1 LKTLILAVV
10 APATI
15 LAAPAMAADMFV
27 KAKAPPPPVVIDWS
41 GIYVGGSI
49 GGVWTDAHR
58 FMPNLPQV
66 GIPAQ
71 TFTSHGNDTI
81 YDVHVGLQWQWQ
93 QWVLGVEGG
102 YSQGAK
108 GIGSSVSVSPPEPFT
123 SLAATTHLTELF
135 TVGPRVGYAWD
146 RVMAY
151 GTGGYALERIN
162 GSYTCKDTGLPVLPG
177 PGACSAVFGPAA
189 QLDFGGVTF
198 NNGWFAGFGLEV
210 MAWRGPG
217 FDVILGAEY
226 QHFEAEQKLAFQCTV
241 AQCGPTQHQ
250 NFLQDVA
257 GNIVRARL
265 SIKTDGWGPFAIR

>member
-1 LKTLILAVV
+1 MSSLIGPTVSRYPLDHIQRTATLRLPFTLCLVFLRKTQRASRLLIVCGRGVTAARAGATIIVASHIRAGAPLKTLILAVV

-102 YSQGAK
+102 Y
-108 GIGSSVSVSPPEPFT
+108 
-123 SLAATTHLTELF
+123 
-135 TVGPRVGYAWD
+135 
-146 RVMAY
+146 
-151 GTGGYALERIN
+151 
-162 GSYTCKDTGLPVLPG
+162 
-177 PGACSAVFGPAA
+177 
-189 QLDFGGVTF
+189 
-198 NNGWFAGFGLEV
+198 
-210 MAWRGPG
+210 
-217 FDVILGAEY
+217 
-226 QHFEAEQKLAFQCTV
+226 
-241 AQCGPTQHQ
+241 
-250 NFLQDVA
+250 
-257 GNIVRARL
+257 
-265 SIKTDGWGPFAIR
+265 